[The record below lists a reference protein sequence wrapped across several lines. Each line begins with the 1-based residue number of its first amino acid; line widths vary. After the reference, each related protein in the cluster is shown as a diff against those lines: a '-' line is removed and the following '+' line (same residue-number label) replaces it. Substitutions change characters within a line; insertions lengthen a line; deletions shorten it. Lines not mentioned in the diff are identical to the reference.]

1 VTPGTILFDSSF
13 VFKDKQVGEKL
24 IVVLN
29 DGTDGYYILVKTTS
43 VPDNKEKKI
52 GCNLTNKKY
61 PNFFIEKKTC
71 GLPKDTW
78 VALFEFYP
86 YSTDE
91 ILNKHFRKQLEIKCT
106 LPREILLKLLECCI
120 ICNDISGLDRKILMK
135 THDNL

>member
-61 PNFFIEKKTC
+61 PNFFIEKKNLRASQRYM
-71 GLPKDTW
+71 G
-78 VALFEFYP
+78 
-86 YSTDE
+86 
-91 ILNKHFRKQLEIKCT
+91 
-106 LPREILLKLLECCI
+106 CI
-120 ICNDISGLDRKILMK
+120 IRILPILD
-135 THDNL
+135 